1 MSQVPPVLIFDVNE
15 TLLDLAGLDPLLV
28 EVFGSPPPRGE
39 WFARLLHG
47 SVVANYTN
55 YRPFGGI
62 GVEALLALAR
72 RRQIELDLE
81 DARGIVASML
91 SLPAHPEVPG
101 ALKRLAEANFRMA
114 TLTNSATEAVTS
126 QMRNAGL
133 DGFFERLI
141 SVEEVHLFKP
151 APEVYRMAAERL
163 DIDLDQGL
171 LFASHDWDVVGA
183 RVTGMPGAF
192 LARPGAIWGVSDPE
206 PDLVAPD
213 LRALADLLID

>member
-163 DIDLDQGL
+163 DIDIDHGL
-171 LFASHDWDVVGA
+171 LIASHDWDVVGA

-192 LARPGAIWGVSDPE
+192 LARPGAVWGLPDPE

-213 LRALADLLID
+213 LEALADLLIG